1 MADATDLFRKGKS
14 NFATT
19 LASGISDSDTTI
31 PLSSAVGLP
40 TDTAVTLT
48 IDRVDSNGDSTTP
61 KVERVTGVV
70 SSTNLVSC
78 LRGEDGTTPSAH
90 EAGAVV
96 EMIWDGETWNDAV
109 GGILAEHNQDGTH
122 KDVSLGDSSDFLVE
136 HNANGT
142 HANVSLENSDDFKVE
157 HNADGTHKIN
167 TFQHLYTPEGF
178 LINGKI
184 VPSVSSN
191 NLTVAIK
198 GMDGNDPSATNPV
211 YVRIGDS
218 IRSITSSLSITLNAG
233 TNWFNS
239 GGARFATFERDYFVY
254 LVLNGSNI
262 RLAFT
267 PRPDLGVMGTTY
279 KTSDTSTNISY
290 VARSGTIS
298 SGDIMVNIGRFGAT
312 LSAGAGYTW
321 SVPTFVNNVNIIQRP
336 IYESRLLRFATSY
349 SGTESMTVTVD
360 FSGPNS
366 YKQTMSN
373 MHILISDIVTIGG
386 TPSYAI
392 NIECPYP
399 AFPIWDG
406 SDDVG
411 YGGNGIF
418 SFNISCGIY
427 MPGKA
432 SLYPFT
438 YIIFRRADGTLNFG
452 SGTAWMR
459 FQFDYGY

>member
-109 GGILAEHNQDGTH
+109 GGILAEHNQ
-122 KDVSLGDSSDFLVE
+122 
-136 HNANGT
+136 
-142 HANVSLENSDDFKVE
+142 
-157 HNADGTHKIN
+157 DGTHKIN

-349 SGTESMTVTVD
+349 SGTESMTVTVN

-418 SFNISCGIY
+418 GGFNVSCGIF
-427 MPGKA
+427 MPGKS

-438 YIIFRRADGTLNFG
+438 YIIFRRADGTGDFPT
-452 SGTAWMR
+452 GTGWMR

>member
-48 IDRVDSNGDSTTP
+48 IDRVDANGKSTP
-61 KVERVTGVV
+61 DDVERVTGVV
-70 SSTNLVSC
+70 SGTNLVDC

-211 YVRIGDS
+211 YARIGDA
-218 IRSITSSLSITLNAG
+218 IRSITSALSVTANAG
-233 TNWFNS
+233 TNWFNAGS
-239 GGARFATFERDYFVY
+239 TELATKEIDYFVY
-254 LVLNGSNI
+254 LGYNTTDGVVIGFARIPYATAYSQFSTTTTNERYCAISNI
-262 RLAFT
+262 SHASS
-267 PRPDLGVMGTTY
+267 
-279 KTSDTSTNISY
+279 SDSY
-290 VARSGTIS
+290 TV
-298 SGDIMVNIGRFGAT
+298 VGRFAAT

-321 SVPTFVNNVNIIQRP
+321 GVPTFTSINLVQRP
-336 IYESRLLRFATSY
+336 IYETRMLTSNANLTGFSSIVNGGLRYQIISNKLTFACSA
-349 SGTESMTVTVD
+349 SGA
-360 FSGPNS
+360 F
-366 YKQTMSN
+366 
-373 MHILISDIVTIGG
+373 LGG
-386 TPSYAI
+386 TSNGTGFGFTLPVAPSLAY
-392 NIECPYP
+392 
-399 AFPIWDG
+399 
-406 SDDVG
+406 
-411 YGGNGIF
+411 F
-418 SFNISCGIY
+418 SL
-427 MPGKA
+427 A
-432 SLYPFT
+432 SVFVKDKGVNLS
-438 YIIFRRADGTLNFG
+438 TLGHLRVPTDWSAAVTAHKGFFETSWTN
-452 SGTAWMR
+452 SGEKGVYLPEITCSI
-459 FQFDYGY
+459 

>member
-48 IDRVDSNGDSTTP
+48 IDRVDANGKSTP
-61 KVERVTGVV
+61 DDVERVTGVV
-70 SSTNLVSC
+70 SGTNLVDC

-109 GGILAEHNQDGTH
+109 GGILVEHNQDGTH
-122 KDVSLGDSSDFLVE
+122 KINTLLAE
-136 HNANGT
+136 HNQ
-142 HANVSLENSDDFKVE
+142 
-157 HNADGTHKIN
+157 DGTHKIN
-167 TFQHLYTPEGF
+167 TFQHLYAPEGF
-178 LINGKI
+178 LLNGKI

-198 GMDGNDPSATNPV
+198 GLDGNDPSATNPV

-233 TNWFNS
+233 TNWFDS
-239 GGARFATFERDYFVY
+239 GGDRFATFERDYFVY
-254 LVLNGSNI
+254 LVLNGSDI

-279 KTSDTSTNISY
+279 KTSDTSTDISY

-336 IYESRLLRFATSY
+336 IYESRLLRFATAY
-349 SGTESMTVTVD
+349 SGTESMTVSVA

-373 MHILISDIVTIGG
+373 MHILISDTVTIGG

-406 SDDVG
+406 SDDAG

-418 SFNISCGIY
+418 NNSDISCGIF
-427 MPGKA
+427 MPGKS

-438 YIIFRRADGTLNFG
+438 CILFRRADGTLNFG
-452 SGTAWMR
+452 SGTAWLR

>member
-122 KDVSLGDSSDFLVE
+122 K
-136 HNANGT
+136 
-142 HANVSLENSDDFKVE
+142 
-157 HNADGTHKIN
+157 IN
-167 TFQHLYTPEGF
+167 TFQHLYAPEGF

-254 LVLNGSNI
+254 LVLNGSDI

-336 IYESRLLRFATSY
+336 IYESRLLRFATAY
-349 SGTESMTVTVD
+349 SGTDSMTVSVA

-373 MHILISDIVTIGG
+373 MHILISDTVTIGG

-406 SDDVG
+406 SDDAG

-418 SFNISCGIY
+418 SNFNTSCGIY

-438 YIIFRRADGTLNFG
+438 YIIFRRADGTGNFPT
-452 SGTAWMR
+452 GTGWMR